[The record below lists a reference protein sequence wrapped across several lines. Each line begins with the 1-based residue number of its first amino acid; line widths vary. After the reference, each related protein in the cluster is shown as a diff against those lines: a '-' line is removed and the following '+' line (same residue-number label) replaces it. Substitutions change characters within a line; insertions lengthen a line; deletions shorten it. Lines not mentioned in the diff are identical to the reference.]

1 MLTSF
6 AKYHGLGN
14 DFVLVDARR
23 GDRWPTASAAVR
35 LCDRRR
41 GIGADGVITLLP
53 ARSGAAALRMHLYNA
68 DGSVAEM
75 CGNGLRTVVHLAL
88 VGRAGGH
95 VTVDTD
101 AGLREGWI
109 EASGRVRVTLGAARL
124 VDPAITADVG
134 GAPRIGVG
142 ISMGN
147 PHLVLGPFEAGVDLR
162 ALAARDGPGL
172 ERHVRFPERVNVGFV
187 GVAGPHAIRDVV
199 FERGAGIT
207 DACGT
212 GAAAAAVAMCRLGA
226 VRPEDERVTVE
237 LLGGPLE
244 VRIEGDPARRA
255 EPGDELARVEIAGEA
270 VHVFDGAVE
279 LADGELQ
286 PVERGARA

>member
-1 MLTSF
+1 MIARVLLSF

-23 GDRWPTASAAVR
+23 GDRWPGARAAVR
-35 LCDRRR
+35 LCDRHR

-53 ARSGAAALRMHLYNA
+53 PRNDAAELRMHLYNA

-88 VGRAGGH
+88 AGRRGGH
-95 VTVDTD
+95 VAVDTD

-109 EASGRVRVTLGAARL
+109 EPSGRVRVTLGAARL
-124 VDPAITADVG
+124 IDPAIAAAVG
-134 GAPRIGVG
+134 SATQLGVG

-147 PHLVLGPFEAGVDLR
+147 PHLVLGPFAEELDLR
-162 ALAARDGPGL
+162 GLAETEGPRL
-172 ERHVRFPERVNVGFV
+172 ERHVRFPDRVNVGFV
-187 GVAGPHAIRDVV
+187 RVAGPHSIRDVV

-212 GAAAAAVAMCRLGA
+212 GAAAAAVAMCRLGV
-226 VRPEDERVTVE
+226 VRPLDERVTVE

-255 EPGDELARVEIAGEA
+255 EPGDALANVEIAGEA
-270 VHVFDGAVE
+270 VHVYDGRVVVADDE
-279 LADGELQ
+279 LE
-286 PVERGARA
+286 PV